1 MLADGARQ
9 IAAGAGRD
17 RMIYVATLVAAAACG
32 AFISTYTAYLLRI
45 AQTEGQ
51 EAPDRKDAVRTD
63 SRKASGRG
71 DVSQEG
77 QDGSPEKK
85 GSMVRALA
93 VIGIDLAVW
102 FLLLWRCGFS
112 VTFVL
117 YALVSTALLGLS
129 VVDLA
134 IYEIPPQF
142 NWFILAVGAAAAAL
156 DYKNWL
162 NHLIGMF
169 LVSGIFYLIAL
180 ATQGKGMGGGDIKL
194 MATTGLL
201 LGWQKILLVM
211 VLGCILGAVIH
222 SIVMAVSKKE
232 HMLAFGPY
240 LSAAAVAV
248 MCYGDTI
255 LQWYIGTFLTVH

>member
-1 MLADGARQ
+1 MS
-9 IAAGAGRD
+9 
-17 RMIYVATLVAAAACG
+17 YVATLIAALSCG
-32 AFISTYTAYLLRI
+32 VFISTYTAYILKS
-45 AQTEGQ
+45 AQTEEQ
-51 EAPDRKDAVRTD
+51 DASDRKGFGSVA
-63 SRKASGRG
+63 
-71 DVSQEG
+71 G
-77 QDGSPEKK
+77 QKQK
-85 GSMVRALA
+85 RMVRG
-93 VIGIDLAVW
+93 VIITGINLVVW
-102 FLLLWRCGFS
+102 FWLLWICGFS
-112 VTFVL
+112 VDFLL
-117 YALVSTALLGLS
+117 YALTSSALIGLS
-129 VVDLA
+129 AVDFA

-142 NWFILAVGAAAAAL
+142 NWFILAVGVVATAL

-162 NHLIGMF
+162 GHLIGMF

-180 ATQGKGMGGGDIKL
+180 ATKGKGMGGGDIKL

-240 LSAAAVAV
+240 LSAASLLV

-255 LQWYIGTFLTVH
+255 LQWYIGNFLTLH

>member
-1 MLADGARQ
+1 
-9 IAAGAGRD
+9 
-17 RMIYVATLVAAAACG
+17 MIYVATLIAAVACG
-32 AFISTYTAYLLRI
+32 AFISTYTAYLLRT
-45 AQTEGQ
+45 AQTEEKEARDDGQ
-51 EAPDRKDAVRTD
+51 KERRDD
-63 SRKASGRG
+63 
-71 DVSQEG
+71 
-77 QDGSPEKK
+77 SPEQK
-85 GSMVRALA
+85 GSMVRTLA
-93 VIGIDLAVW
+93 IIGINLAIW

-112 VTFVL
+112 VTFLL
-117 YALVSTALLGLS
+117 YALVSAALLGLS

-142 NWFILAVGAAAAAL
+142 NWFILAVGVAATAL

-162 NHLIGMF
+162 SHLIGMV

-180 ATQGKGMGGGDIKL
+180 ATKGKGMGGGDIKL

-211 VLGCILGAVIH
+211 VMGCILGAVIH
-222 SIVMAVSKKE
+222 SVVMAVSKKE

-240 LSAAAVAV
+240 LSAAAAIV
-248 MCYGDTI
+248 MSYGDTI

>member
-1 MLADGARQ
+1 
-9 IAAGAGRD
+9 
-17 RMIYVATLVAAAACG
+17 MIYVATLIAAVACG
-32 AFISTYTAYLLRI
+32 AFISTYTAYLLRT
-45 AQTEGQ
+45 AQTEEK
-51 EAPDRKDAVRTD
+51 EARDAGRKGRRDD
-63 SRKASGRG
+63 SSE
-71 DVSQEG
+71 Q
-77 QDGSPEKK
+77 K
-85 GSMVRALA
+85 GSMVRTLA
-93 VIGIDLAVW
+93 IIGINLAIW

-112 VTFVL
+112 VTFLL
-117 YALVSTALLGLS
+117 YALVSAALLGLS

-142 NWFILAVGAAAAAL
+142 NWFILAVGVAAAAL

-162 NHLIGMF
+162 SHLIGLV

-180 ATQGKGMGGGDIKL
+180 ATKGKGMGGGDIKL

-211 VLGCILGAVIH
+211 VMGCILGAVIH
-222 SIVMAVSKKE
+222 SVVMAVSKKE

-240 LSAAAVAV
+240 LSAAAAIV

-255 LQWYIGTFLTVH
+255 LQWYIGTFLTVQ